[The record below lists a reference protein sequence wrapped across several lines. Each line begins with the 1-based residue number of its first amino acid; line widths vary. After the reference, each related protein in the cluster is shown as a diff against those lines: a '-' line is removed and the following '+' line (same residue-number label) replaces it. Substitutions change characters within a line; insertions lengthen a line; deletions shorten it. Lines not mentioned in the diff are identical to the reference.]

1 MGLAFQA
8 IASTQATPFWQALV
22 SANQWS
28 SPEMS
33 FWLTRFINDNNAA
46 SEEPGGTLT
55 LGGTNS
61 SLYTGDIEFL
71 DFPTGVTPS
80 FWLLE
85 LSSVNV
91 QGKSVQVATG
101 SSALSAIDTG
111 TTLIGGPYTD
121 VAAIWAAV
129 PGSQPLS
136 GQMEGFYGFRQ
147 SSLSSEKIFYINQ
160 SLAVKQPVARM

>member
-1 MGLAFQA
+1 
-8 IASTQATPFWQALV
+8 
-22 SANQWS
+22 
-28 SPEMS
+28 MS

-71 DFPTGVTPS
+71 SVSGPIPS
-80 FWLLE
+80 YWLLE
-85 LSSVNV
+85 LSSVTV

-111 TTLIGGPYTD
+111 TTLIGGPSTD

-136 GQMEGFYGFRQ
+136 GQMAGFYGFRR
-147 SSLSSEKIFYINQ
+147 SSISFNSKKRFY
-160 SLAVKQPVARM
+160 

>member
-1 MGLAFQA
+1 
-8 IASTQATPFWQALV
+8 
-22 SANQWS
+22 
-28 SPEMS
+28 MS

-55 LGGTNS
+55 LGGTNG

-71 DFPTGVTPS
+71 NVSGPIPS
-80 FWLLE
+80 YWLLE
-85 LSSVNV
+85 LSSVTV

-111 TTLIGGPYTD
+111 TTLIGGPSTD

-129 PGSQPLS
+129 PGSQPLL
-136 GQMEGFYGFRQ
+136 GQMAGFYGFRR
-147 SSLSSEKIFYINQ
+147 SSISFNSKKRFY
-160 SLAVKQPVARM
+160 